1 MNEEPKAIP
10 TWLAELPGDPNTKA
24 YIQELWLDS
33 SKGGP
38 ETSVDPS
45 TPAEGEF
52 RFLLIP
58 QNDTSNSEAVPM
70 LVFIEEDLQDGYF
83 QVMLAHCENA
93 MQTYSDLYVT
103 SGETGLGYGVFISTA
118 IQNQANVNCLSKT
131 AVGKLIP
138 SMERSGHKYNF
149 GPNDDWRRGRR
160 FSENLFVAQLDPRW
174 SFVSEQVQ
182 ALQYIVDMYEDEE
195 PLGFEPSP
203 EGYETPP
210 EDEEP
215 LGWEPPPSGYDDDPN
230 YDDSSELLPSQQN
243 NYWHI
248 R

>member
-1 MNEEPKAIP
+1 MNEEPKEIP
-10 TWLAELPGDPNTKA
+10 TWLAELPGDPKTKA
-24 YIQELWLDS
+24 YIQQLWLDS

-58 QNDTSNSEAVPM
+58 QNDTSNSDAVPM

-83 QVMLAHCENA
+83 QVMLVHCENA

-118 IQNQANVNCLSKT
+118 IQKQANVICLSKA

-138 SMERSGHKYNF
+138 SMERSGPKYNF
-149 GPNDDWRRGRR
+149 GPDDDWRRGRR
-160 FSENLFVAQLDPRW
+160 FSADLFVAQQDPRW
-174 SFVSEQVQ
+174 NFVIQQMTEMEYLLDV
-182 ALQYIVDMYEDEE
+182 YEDE
-195 PLGFEPSP
+195 GDTRGP
-203 EGYETPP
+203 ELSAKHQA
-210 EDEEP
+210 EDEQQ
-215 LGWEPPPSGYDDDPN
+215 GKVDRDNG
-230 YDDSSELLPSQQN
+230 ELLPSQQN

>member
-10 TWLAELPGDPNTKA
+10 TWLAELPGDPKTKA
-24 YIQELWLDS
+24 HIQQLWLDS

-83 QVMLAHCENA
+83 QVMLTHCEDA

-118 IQNQANVNCLSKT
+118 IQNQANVNCLSET

-138 SMERSGHKYNF
+138 SMVRARGAYNF
-149 GPNDDWRRGRR
+149 GPNDEWRRGRR
-160 FSENLFVAQLDPRW
+160 FSSDRFVAQLDPRW
-174 SFVSEQVQ
+174 KFVNEQLT
-182 ALQYIVDMYEDEE
+182 AMQYLLGAYEDEGDTRDSE
-195 PLGFEPSP
+195 LSAKHQA
-203 EGYETPP
+203 
-210 EDEEP
+210 EDERR
-215 LGWEPPPSGYDDDPN
+215 GKSDRDNG
-230 YDDSSELLPSQQN
+230 ELLPSQKN
-243 NYWHI
+243 N
-248 R
+248 

>member
-10 TWLAELPGDPNTKA
+10 TWLAELPGDPKTKA
-24 YIQELWLDS
+24 HIQQLWLDS

-52 RFLLIP
+52 RFLFIP
-58 QNDTSNSEAVPM
+58 QNDTNNSEAVPM

-83 QVMLAHCENA
+83 QVMLTHCEEST

-103 SGETGLGYGVFISTA
+103 SDETGLGYGVSICTA
-118 IQNQANVNCLSKT
+118 IQNQANVNCLGKT
-131 AVGKLIP
+131 AEGKLIP
-138 SMERSGHKYNF
+138 SMVRAGGKYNF

-174 SFVSEQVQ
+174 SFVTEQVK
-182 ALQYIVDMYEDEE
+182 ALQYIVNMYEQYLLDMYEDEGDTRDSE
-195 PLGFEPSP
+195 LSAKHQA
-203 EGYETPP
+203 
-210 EDEEP
+210 EDMKSFYQVDRDN
-215 LGWEPPPSGYDDDPN
+215 G
-230 YDDSSELLPSQQN
+230 ELLPSQKN
-243 NYWHI
+243 N
-248 R
+248 

>member
-1 MNEEPKAIP
+1 MNEEPKVIP
-10 TWLAELPGDPNTKA
+10 KWLGKFPA
-24 YIQELWLDS
+24 YIKQLWLDS
-33 SKGGP
+33 NKIEP
-38 ETSVDPS
+38 TPPVDPS
-45 TPAEGEF
+45 PPAEGEF

-58 QNDTSNSEAVPM
+58 QNDTSNSDAVPM

-83 QVMLAHCENA
+83 QVMLVHCENA

-118 IQNQANVNCLSKT
+118 IQKQANVICLSKA

-138 SMERSGHKYNF
+138 SMERAGPKYNF
-149 GPNDDWRRGRR
+149 GPDDSWRRGRR

-174 SFVSEQVQ
+174 NFVIQQMTEMEYLLDV
-182 ALQYIVDMYEDEE
+182 YEDEGDTRGPE
-195 PLGFEPSP
+195 LGAKHQA
-203 EGYETPP
+203 
-210 EDEEP
+210 EDEQQ
-215 LGWEPPPSGYDDDPN
+215 GKVDRDNG
-230 YDDSSELLPSQQN
+230 ELLPSQQN